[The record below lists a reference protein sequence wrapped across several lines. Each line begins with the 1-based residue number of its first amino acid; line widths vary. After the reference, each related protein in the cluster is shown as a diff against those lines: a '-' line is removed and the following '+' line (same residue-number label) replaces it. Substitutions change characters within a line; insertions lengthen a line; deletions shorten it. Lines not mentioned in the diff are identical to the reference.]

1 MLVLNKEIFFVFAG
15 VLIDFISIPVTVGF
29 TSATSVII
37 VVSQLKGLL
46 GLKIS
51 SQGFL
56 DTLTKIIQNIHL
68 ASVWDTAMSFSC
80 IIILLLFRVIRICI
94 SIAIYFIMF
103 RRKLT
108 FPSV

>member
-1 MLVLNKEIFFVFAG
+1 MLAIDMLKSIIRLDMRNNFVD

-37 VVSQLKGLL
+37 VASQLKGLL

-56 DTLTKIIQNIHL
+56 DTLAKVFENIGD
-68 ASVWDTAMSFSC
+68 ASLWDATMSFSC
-80 IIILLLFRVIRICI
+80 VAILLFFRVT
-94 SIAIYFIMF
+94 YQF
-103 RRKLT
+103 L
-108 FPSV
+108 

>member
-1 MLVLNKEIFFVFAG
+1 MFFVCASTG

-51 SQGFL
+51 SSGFL
-56 DTLTKIIQNIHL
+56 DTLKKVVQNIGN
-68 ASVWDTAMSFSC
+68 ASPWDSGMSLIC
-80 IIILLLFRVIRICI
+80 IIVLLLFRVR
-94 SIAIYFIMF
+94 AI
-103 RRKLT
+103 
-108 FPSV
+108 

>member
-1 MLVLNKEIFFVFAG
+1 MCVISASVRLTIMGFFFSYNNFIG

-37 VVSQLKGLL
+37 VASQLKGLL

-56 DTLTKIIQNIHL
+56 DTLAKVFRNIGD
-68 ASVWDTAMSFSC
+68 ASPWDAGMSFSC
-80 IIILLLFRVIRICI
+80 IAVLLFFRVI
-94 SIAIYFIMF
+94 S
-103 RRKLT
+103 T
-108 FPSV
+108 FYVHA